1 MADLFLNDVT
11 LKAKIYY
18 SKFLPL
24 QRREPVRRFFL
35 DFFIIIITFFLYIL
49 LHSEAFGIAV
59 NFHLFI
65 W

>member
-24 QRREPVRRFFL
+24 QRREQVRRFFL
-35 DFFIIIITFFLYIL
+35 DFFIIITFFLYIL

-65 W
+65 